1 MANEVINSYWNS
13 DDCFLAFF
21 GDVYKEPN
29 LTVEREAEYHPD
41 TDEVVIID
49 VFWDGDDNLTEV
61 HEINPKTLMY
71 YNEKCEIQP
80 NLTKEEYDEIAVKVT
95 QLAKTNQ

>member
-21 GDVYKEPN
+21 SDVYKEPN

-49 VFWDGDDNLTEV
+49 VFWDGDDNMKEA
-61 HEINPKTLMY
+61 HSINPSTLKY
-71 YNEKCEIQP
+71 YDENCEIQP
-80 NLTKEEYDEIAVKVT
+80 KITDVEYDEIASKVKL
-95 QLAKTNQ
+95 LAKK